1 MGIKTWCDEDE
12 QELIE
17 LYTSGKETDVYKLA
31 EYYGKGHRS
40 VISKLVQLKIYIA
53 PKDSKVKKPTVKEMI
68 IELEDILDIKIDSL
82 NLSKKDTL
90 YTIVQA
96 IKSKLEIPEDESNET

>member
-12 QELIE
+12 KELIE
-17 LYTSGKETDVYKLA
+17 LYTSGQMTDVYELA

-53 PKDSKVKKPTVKEMI
+53 PKDLKKKKPTVKQMV
-68 IELEDILDIKIDSL
+68 IELEDILDIQLDNT
-82 NLSKKDTL
+82 NLTRKDTM
-90 YTIVQA
+90 YTILQG
-96 IKSKLEIPEDESNET
+96 IKKKLNIPEDEGKDS